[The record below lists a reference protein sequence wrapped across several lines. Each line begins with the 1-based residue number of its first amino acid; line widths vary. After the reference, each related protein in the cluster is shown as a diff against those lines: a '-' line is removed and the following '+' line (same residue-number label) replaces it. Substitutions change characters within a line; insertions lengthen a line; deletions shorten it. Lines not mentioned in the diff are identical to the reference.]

1 MSDETPEPTGSN
13 YRGNSYASKA
23 KAEKPVVE
31 KVKLVQVTES
41 VAIERKKGLGTKIKE
56 TFTGDDMNSVVQYV
70 VLEVGVPALKTLVS
84 DVVSQGIERLLF
96 GGASPRVSRRGGY
109 TSYNKMSSSNSTSA
123 SGRPQM
129 SARARATHDF
139 REIVLP
145 ERGDAEMTLDNLQAQ
160 IDEYGMATVEDLYS
174 LVGITGNFQDS
185 QWGWTDLRGSGIKRV
200 REGYLLELPRT
211 TSLD

>member
-1 MSDETPEPTGSN
+1 MSDETPEPKGSQ
-13 YRGNSYASKA
+13 YRGNSYASKTKKVEA
-23 KAEKPVVE
+23 TVEKP
-31 KVKLVQVTES
+31 KLEQVTVQ

-56 TFTGDDMNSVVQYV
+56 TFTGDSMDSVIHYV
-70 VLEVGVPALKTLVS
+70 ATEIIVPAIKTLIS
-84 DVVSQGIERLLF
+84 DMMSQGTERLLF
-96 GGASPRVSRRGGY
+96 GGAAPRGNRRSGY
-109 TSYNKMSSSNSTSA
+109 TSYNKMSSGGGVTP
-123 SGRPQM
+123 GRPQM
-129 SARARATHDF
+129 SQRARATHDF

-145 ERGDAEMTLDNLQAQ
+145 ERGDAEMALDNLQAQ

-185 QWGWTDLRGSGIKRV
+185 QWGWTDMRGAGVKRV

>member
-1 MSDETPEPTGSN
+1 MPDDTPEPNGPN
-13 YRGNSYASKA
+13 YRGNSYASKTP
-23 KAEKPVVE
+23 KAEKAE

-56 TFTGDDMNSVVQYV
+56 TFTGDDMHSVIQYV
-70 VLEVGVPALKTLVS
+70 VLEVGVPAVKTLLS

-96 GGASPRVSRRGGY
+96 GGAAPRGSRRSGY
-109 TSYNKMSSSNSTSA
+109 TSYNKMSQSGTT

-129 SARARATHDF
+129 SARARASHDF

-145 ERGDAEMTLDNLQAQ
+145 DRGEAEMTLDNLQAQ

-185 QWGWTDLRGSGIKRV
+185 QWGWTDMRGSGVKRV

>member
-1 MSDETPEPTGSN
+1 MPDDTPEPKGSQ
-13 YRGNSYASKA
+13 YRGNSYSSKA
-23 KAEKPVVE
+23 KTEKPVVE

-56 TFTGDDMNSVVQYV
+56 TFTGDDMHSVVQYV
-70 VLEVGVPALKTLVS
+70 VLEVGVPAVKTLLS
-84 DVVSQGIERLLF
+84 DIVSQGIERLLF
-96 GGASPRVSRRGGY
+96 GGASPRVSRRTGY
-109 TSYNKMSSSNSTSA
+109 TSYNKVSSGVST

-139 REIVLP
+139 REIILP
-145 ERGDAEMTLDNLQAQ
+145 DRGDAEMTLENLQAQ

-185 QWGWTDLRGSGIKRV
+185 QWGWTDLRGSGVKRV